1 MRSLALHEQA
11 LAIDQR
17 LAGQDQ
23 DNPTRQ
29 RDVSVSLGRLADL
42 KAAAG
47 DRAGALALHEQ
58 ALAID
63 QRLAGQ
69 DQDNPDRQ
77 IVLSYTLLRVGC
89 FALAEAQVE
98 KARLS
103 FQESTA
109 IVRTMAARHP
119 DVPDYRVRLVARN
132 FQNAMTDALT
142 VGGPSIEADAME
154 LFRGYLR
161 LDAISTEDNL
171 AARADVIGRMFCLR
185 LIPGRDRAMLEAD
198 LAVVRELDAAGK
210 VTALQRQWIALLEAA
225 LSAKPAVT
233 TPPKPRR
240 SLIARLFG
248 SGT

>member
-1 MRSLALHEQA
+1 M
-11 LAIDQR
+11 
-17 LAGQDQ
+17 
-23 DNPTRQ
+23 
-29 RDVSVSLGRLADL
+29 SVSLGRLADL